1 MARLPTPP
9 VSCFVLGF
17 VFLYTFVSLLNS
29 LTSGKTTVV
38 RHLMTNHVCCGGHT
52 LSAGN
57 NERRAVLARAPV

>member
-29 LTSGKTTVV
+29 LTSGKTTLVRRLMSTVAVV
-38 RHLMTNHVCCGGHT
+38 GHRPGIMRGARRVGNGVC
-52 LSAGN
+52 
-57 NERRAVLARAPV
+57 

>member
-29 LTSGKTTVV
+29 LTSGKTHGCETPDEYGCH
-38 RHLMTNHVCCGGHT
+38 RL
-52 LSAGN
+52 
-57 NERRAVLARAPV
+57 